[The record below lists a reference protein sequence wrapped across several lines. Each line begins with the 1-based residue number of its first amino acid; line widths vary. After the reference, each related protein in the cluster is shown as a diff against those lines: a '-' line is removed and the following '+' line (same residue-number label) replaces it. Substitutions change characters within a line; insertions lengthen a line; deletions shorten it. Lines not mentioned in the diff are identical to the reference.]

1 MPQIEIPTRDNIAP
15 EAHGT
20 LDAVERQLGFTPNLH
35 HLMALSPAVLKG
47 WLGLMSSLA
56 TTLDAATRDGIAMV
70 VSEVN
75 RCHYCL
81 SAHAHVS
88 RTFAGLS
95 EEEIA
100 RNREGFSEDPK
111 RQAAIRFARTVT
123 QLRGR
128 VAAADLDKVRGA
140 GFSDANIIEIVALV
154 AQFSM
159 TNFINNVAGTP
170 IDFDL
175 VDPPMETTA

>member
-1 MPQIEIPTRDNIAP
+1 
-15 EAHGT
+15 
-20 LDAVERQLGFTPNLH
+20 
-35 HLMALSPAVLKG
+35 VLKG
-47 WLGLMSSLA
+47 WLFEVNSLR
-56 TTLDAATRDGIAMV
+56 TRLDPGTRGGMGVV

-95 EEEIA
+95 EEEIS

-111 RQAAIRFARTVT
+111 RQAAIQFARTVI
-123 QLRGR
+123 QLHGR
-128 VAAADLDKVRGA
+128 VTEADIDKVKGA
-140 GFSDANIIEIVALV
+140 GFTDANVIEIVALV

-170 IDFDL
+170 SDFDL
-175 VDPPMETTA
+175 VEPPAELA

>member
-1 MPQIEIPTRDNIAP
+1 MSRIEIPTREQIAS

-20 LDAVERQLGFTPNLH
+20 LNAVEKQLGFTPNLH

-95 EEEIA
+95 EEEIS

-111 RQAAIRFARTVT
+111 RQAAIRFARTVI
-123 QLRGR
+123 QLHGR
-128 VAAADLDKVRGA
+128 VTEADIDEVRSA
-140 GFSDANIIEIVALV
+140 GYSDANVIEIVALV

-175 VDPPMETTA
+175 VDPPAEMA

>member
-1 MPQIEIPTRDNIAP
+1 MSIIEVPAREQVSADAQ
-15 EAHGT
+15 AT
-20 LDAVERQLGFTPNLH
+20 LNAVEKQLGFVPNLH
-35 HLMALSPAVLKG
+35 RLMALSPAVLKG

-56 TTLDAATRDGIAMV
+56 TTLDPKTRDGIAMV
-70 VSEVN
+70 VSEAN

-95 EEEIA
+95 EDEIN
-100 RNREGFSEDPK
+100 RNRQGLSEDPK
-111 RQAAIRFARTVT
+111 RQAAIQFARSVIQLHGWVT
-123 QLRGR
+123 E
-128 VAAADLDKVRGA
+128 ADINAVREA
-140 GFSDANIIEIVALV
+140 GYSDANVIEIVALV

-159 TNFINNVAGTP
+159 TNFINNVADTP

-175 VDPPMETTA
+175 VEPPAAAA